1 MFLIFQNHQKTKII
15 KRIFGLKKVTIND
28 DINALKKNKN
38 MILPFSTQMN
48 GKPTYFVERIWE
60 AILTKG
66 ILCNA
71 VEMAQIGTKAL
82 PENYLVGTHKP
93 KLHPIREDK
102 NDRWQEGKRIDFFI
116 NCRQKDMFRFAPVLP
131 VVSIQEVLM
140 TYSYND
146 LIQISID
153 ENELFGHIER
163 LEFAR
168 NDGFDTWED
177 FFNYFYPKIIA
188 APKQVYTAK
197 LIHWTDLKY

>member
-1 MFLIFQNHQKTKII
+1 
-15 KRIFGLKKVTIND
+15 
-28 DINALKKNKN
+28 
-38 MILPFSTQMN
+38 MILPFSTKLN
-48 GKPTYFVERIWE
+48 GKPTYFVEK
-60 AILTKG
+60 ILRSIDLHHSIFIKNFWLATG
-66 ILCNA
+66 YNRFEIPLL
-71 VEMAQIGTKAL
+71 T
-82 PENYLVGTHKP
+82 P
-93 KLHPIREDK
+93 KLHTIREDK